1 VVELMGLASELDKHP
16 LTLDYTSK
24 KIVTIASVLICK
36 PNVLVLDEPTNGLDQ
51 SGREMLTKIID
62 MMKAA
67 GHTVV
72 MISHD
77 MDYVAEVSERVVVMA
92 NGQVIKDGAP
102 AEVFLDREA
111 LVEAQIEPPQITE
124 LDLYL
129 SNGAGGGLALT
140 VADFVRKYQ

>member
-1 VVELMGLASELDKHP
+1 
-16 LTLDYTSK
+16 
-24 KIVTIASVLICK
+24 
-36 PNVLVLDEPTNGLDQ
+36 
-51 SGREMLTKIID
+51 
-62 MMKAA
+62 MKAA

-140 VADFVRKYQ
+140 VDDFVRKYQ